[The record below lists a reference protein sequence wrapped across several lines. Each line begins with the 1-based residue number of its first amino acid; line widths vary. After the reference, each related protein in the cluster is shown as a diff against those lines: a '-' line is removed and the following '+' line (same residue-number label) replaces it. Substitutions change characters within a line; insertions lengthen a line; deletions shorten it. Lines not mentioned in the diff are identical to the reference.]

1 MKYLISL
8 LLLLIINFSVAGQ
21 KPVTRSQND
30 EKSVLTQPFFPFSE
44 IRKGMRATAYTVFEG
59 TEPKAFEVE
68 VLGTLEGFNAPRQNA
83 IIVKLLG
90 ADTDRS
96 GVFAGMSGSP
106 VYIDGKLVGAI
117 AFAYNFSKE
126 AIGGITPIQDMVDIF
141 EQRKSEDKIPS
152 APRSISFS
160 EISFNENSKEFS
172 NFLNPNFSA
181 TTNVSSVNA
190 PVLKPIATPLSITGV
205 PTEVIERFAAQFQSF
220 GLMPVAG
227 AASAAK
233 ITELVKADGN
243 TLKPG
248 STIVVP
254 LVRGDFSLS
263 AAGTVTH
270 RDGNRIY
277 AFGHPFLSV
286 GVSDFPMNE
295 GEVITVV
302 PNFANSFKLAKPTAM
317 VGVMSGDRA
326 TGIYGELG
334 TAAKMIPVDINLNTS
349 RGEARSYKFE
359 IVSDRFLSP
368 LLMQIATLST
378 ITGTERQ
385 LGDSTIQVSAKIQIK
400 DQPEIKIEN
409 RLSAS
414 GNTALATVFS
424 LSQPISAIFTS
435 GFKDLKIEKISI
447 DLTSRDIKSSGK
459 LERLWINHSEVK
471 RGETVM
477 LHAFARTDGGG
488 EYVERIEVKI
498 PEDAP
503 LGTLTVTVGDGMATQ
518 ASDSRASF
526 TPKNIDQ
533 LVRELNRLR
542 KADRL
547 YVRLSRSDNG
557 AVINNEEMP
566 NLPPSVFATLG
577 SERTTGG
584 YNMTRSLT
592 VYEKEIPP
600 AEFVISGMKALTLN
614 VVEK

>member
-8 LLLLIINFSVAGQ
+8 LVLLIINFSVAGQ
-21 KPVTRSQND
+21 KPVTRSQNN
-30 EKSVLTQPFFPFSE
+30 EKPALTQPFFPFSE

-141 EQRKSEDKIPS
+141 EQRKSEDKSPS

-220 GLMPVAG
+220 GLLPVAG

-233 ITELVKADGN
+233 ITELVKADSN

-368 LLMQIATLST
+368 LLIQIATLST

-503 LGTLTVTVGDGMATQ
+503 LGNLMVTVGDGMATQ
-518 ASDSRASF
+518 ASDSRAGF

-547 YVRLSRSDNG
+547 YVRLSRADNG

-566 NLPPSVFATLG
+566 NLPPSVLATLG

-584 YNMTRSLT
+584 YNMKNSVT

-600 AEFVISGMKALTLN
+600 AEFVITGMKALTLN